1 MKKQYKVDKKLKRK
15 RIVVMIMLSIFFIA
29 LLFMILLT
37 QTTLFTIKNIN
48 IENNNVIE
56 KEKIILA
63 SGITRG
69 ENIFKINKKTIEKN
83 LLNHPY
89 IKTATIKTKFPDSI
103 NIDITERKET
113 LVYDNNG
120 NYIYID
126 NEGVIL
132 NNLSTK
138 KDKNIP
144 ILESDD
150 KLDPKEDEYISNILK
165 LLNEHNKNKY
175 EFNIEKIIKQNK
187 HTTLVL
193 SSGIK
198 VALEGVNDIEYKLG
212 FIEKIVNDLEEKNI
226 RAKEIQFN
234 RGKNPIVVK

>member
-165 LLNEHNKNKY
+165 LLNKHNKNKY
-175 EFNIEKIIKQNK
+175 EFNIEKIVKQNK
-187 HTTLVL
+187 NTTLVL

-198 VALEGVNDIEYKLG
+198 VALDGVNDIEYKLG

>member
-15 RIVVMIMLSIFFIA
+15 RMVVMIMLSIFFIA

-48 IENNNVIE
+48 IENNNVIK

-165 LLNEHNKNKY
+165 LLNEHNKKKY
-175 EFNIEKIIKQNK
+175 EFNIKKIIKQNK
-187 HTTLVL
+187 STTLVL

-198 VALEGVNDIEYKLG
+198 VALDGVNDIEYKLG

>member
-198 VALEGVNDIEYKLG
+198 VALDGVNDIEYKLG

>member
-165 LLNEHNKNKY
+165 LLNKHNKKKY
-175 EFNIEKIIKQNK
+175 EFNIKKIIKQNK
-187 HTTLVL
+187 NTTLVL

-198 VALEGVNDIEYKLG
+198 VALDGVNDIEYKLG

>member
-1 MKKQYKVDKKLKRK
+1 MKKQYKVDKKLKKK

-144 ILESDD
+144 LLESDD

>member
-1 MKKQYKVDKKLKRK
+1 MKKQYKVDKKLKKK

>member
-1 MKKQYKVDKKLKRK
+1 MKKQYKVDKKLKKK

-63 SGITRG
+63 SRITRG